1 MAERLALPKILERL
15 RDAFGPA
22 PAPPSKDP
30 LELVLWENVAYLVDD
45 EQRARAF
52 AALKKEI
59 GVRPDALLKS
69 SKGALVGVT
78 RLGGIFPEQR
88 AEKLRDIAQI
98 TKDKCGGDLRAALKQ
113 PLREA
118 RKALKRYPGIGD
130 PGADKILLF
139 AGVAPLL
146 ALESNGLRV
155 LLRLGFGVEKK
166 SYSTTYRE
174 VLRKAE
180 PGAPKDG
187 PGLVALHQL
196 LRRHGQDVCR
206 RSDPECERCPLAR
219 DCPYFA
225 RGRR

>member
-1 MAERLALPKILERL
+1 LTA
-15 RDAFGPA
+15 AFGPA

-59 GVRPDALLKS
+59 GVRPDAILKA
-69 SKGALVGVT
+69 SKGALGRVAE
-78 RLGGIFPEQR
+78 LGGIFAEQR
-88 AEKLRDIAQI
+88 IEKLRDIAR
-98 TKDKCGGDLRAALKQ
+98 TTVEEFGGDLRALLKK

-118 RKALKRYPGIGD
+118 RKGLKQYPGIGD

-139 AGVAPLL
+139 AGAAPLL
-146 ALESNGLRV
+146 ALESNGLRALV
-155 LLRLGFGVEKK
+155 RLGFGTEKK
-166 SYSTTYRE
+166 SYSSTYRE
-174 VLRKAE
+174 VIRAAE
-180 PGAPKDG
+180 PEAPKDV

-196 LRRHGQDVCR
+196 LRRHGQEICR

-219 DCPYFA
+219 ECPYFA